1 MPGTNILASESS
13 LTPSASSLW
22 ERTQKGMLHCSDYS
36 LQKLFNDRLLHVGF
50 TAYASYPKTIVET
63 EEHFVVLE
71 GMIYNAD
78 PGLLRAELQSMA
90 RQLSSPT
97 PKLVDSGAIS

>member
-1 MPGTNILASESS
+1 
-13 LTPSASSLW
+13 
-22 ERTQKGMLHCSDYS
+22 MLHCSDYS

-78 PGLLRAELQSMA
+78 PGLLRGELQSMA
-90 RQLSSPT
+90 RQLSSRT